1 MLQTMGGNPRNFN
14 ELDLYSLPSPCF
26 VIDKK
31 ALRSN
36 LEVLKKLKF
45 ETNVKILIALKA
57 FSTLSLAPLISEY
70 LDGCCSS
77 GLYETKLAAK
87 YFSGEVSTFSPAFKS
102 SEFEE
107 IASLSNHVIFNSL
120 NQFNNFYNIAK
131 RSKKEVGIR
140 VNPLY
145 SEVTNPKYNSAGV
158 CSRLGIH
165 INDLKKID
173 IDKIDG
179 IHFHTLCEQN
189 FQPLQNTWDQ
199 IKNTIIPLSKKLKW
213 INLGGGHHITREDYE
228 LGKLKSFLKKIS
240 VETNCQIYIEPGE
253 AVVLDSGVLIG
264 EIVDFFKPNN
274 RLSPYI
280 AITDISATSHIPDV
294 LEAPYRPALL
304 NEAREG
310 YEVVLGGPSCLAGD
324 VIGKYKFKNLPLI
337 GDRIALLDQAHYT
350 IVKTSFFNGIK
361 LPSIA
366 LWDSETDNIDIIK
379 QFSYKDF
386 ESKL

>member
-36 LEVLKKLKF
+36 LEILQKLKF

-87 YFSGEVSTFSPAFKS
+87 YFRGEVSTFSPAFKS

-107 IASLSNHVIFNSL
+107 IASLSNHIIFNSL

-131 RSKKEVGIR
+131 NSKKEVGIR

-179 IHFHTLCEQN
+179 IHFHSLCEQN

-199 IKNTIIPLSKKLKW
+199 IKNTIIHLSKKLKW
-213 INLGGGHHITREDYE
+213 INLGGGHHITRKDYE

-274 RLSPYI
+274 RLSPYM

-337 GDRIALLDQAHYT
+337 GNRIALLDQAHYT
-350 IVKTSFFNGIK
+350 MVKTNFFNGIK

-366 LWDSETDNIDIIK
+366 LWDSETDDIDIIK

-386 ESKL
+386 ENKL

>member
-1 MLQTMGGNPRNFN
+1 MLQTMGGNPRNFH

-36 LEVLKKLKF
+36 LEVLQKLKF

-87 YFSGEVSTFSPAFKS
+87 YFRGEVSTFSPAFKS

-107 IASLSNHVIFNSL
+107 IANLSNHVIFNSL

-131 RSKKEVGIR
+131 KSKKEVGIR

-145 SEVTNPKYNSAGV
+145 SEVTNSKYNSAGV

-179 IHFHTLCEQN
+179 IHFHSLCEQN

-274 RLSPYI
+274 RLSPYM

-337 GDRIALLDQAHYT
+337 GNRIALLDQAHYT
-350 IVKTSFFNGIK
+350 MVKTSFFNGIK

-366 LWDSETDNIDIIK
+366 LWDSETDDIDVIK

-386 ESKL
+386 ENKL

>member
-1 MLQTMGGNPRNFN
+1 MLQTMGGNPRNFH

-36 LEVLKKLKF
+36 LEVLQKLKF

-87 YFSGEVSTFSPAFKS
+87 YFRGEVSTFSPAFKS

-107 IASLSNHVIFNSL
+107 IANLSNHVIFNSL

-131 RSKKEVGIR
+131 KSKKEVGIR

-179 IHFHTLCEQN
+179 IHFHSLCEQN

-274 RLSPYI
+274 RLSPYM

-337 GDRIALLDQAHYT
+337 GNRIALLDQAHYT
-350 IVKTSFFNGIK
+350 MVKTNFFNGIK

-366 LWDSETDNIDIIK
+366 LWDSETDDIDIIK

-386 ESKL
+386 ENKL

>member
-1 MLQTMGGNPRNFN
+1 M
-14 ELDLYSLPSPCF
+14 
-26 VIDKK
+26 
-31 ALRSN
+31 
-36 LEVLKKLKF
+36 
-45 ETNVKILIALKA
+45 
-57 FSTLSLAPLISEY
+57 
-70 LDGCCSS
+70 
-77 GLYETKLAAK
+77 
-87 YFSGEVSTFSPAFKS
+87 
-102 SEFEE
+102 
-107 IASLSNHVIFNSL
+107 
-120 NQFNNFYNIAK
+120 
-131 RSKKEVGIR
+131 
-140 VNPLY
+140 
-145 SEVTNPKYNSAGV
+145 
-158 CSRLGIH
+158 
-165 INDLKKID
+165 
-173 IDKIDG
+173 
-179 IHFHTLCEQN
+179 
-189 FQPLQNTWDQ
+189 
-199 IKNTIIPLSKKLKW
+199 KW
-213 INLGGGHHITREDYE
+213 INLGGGHHITRKDYE

-274 RLSPYI
+274 SLSPYM

-366 LWDSETDNIDIIK
+366 LWDSDTDDIYIIK

-386 ESKL
+386 ENKL

>member
-14 ELDLYSLPSPCF
+14 ELDLYSLLSPCF

-77 GLYETKLAAK
+77 GLYETKLAVK

-337 GDRIALLDQAHYT
+337 GNRIALLDQAHYT
-350 IVKTSFFNGIK
+350 MVKTSFFNGIK

-366 LWDSETDNIDIIK
+366 LWDSETDDIDIIK

-386 ESKL
+386 ENKL

>member
-87 YFSGEVSTFSPAFKS
+87 YFRGEVSTFSPAFKS

-179 IHFHTLCEQN
+179 IHFHSLCEQN

-240 VETNCQIYIEPGE
+240 IETNCQIYIEPGE

-350 IVKTSFFNGIK
+350 MVKTSFFNGIK

-386 ESKL
+386 ENKL

>member
-1 MLQTMGGNPRNFN
+1 MLQTMGGNPRNFH

-36 LEVLKKLKF
+36 LEVLQKLKF

-77 GLYETKLAAK
+77 GLYETKLASK
-87 YFSGEVSTFSPAFKS
+87 YFRGEVSTFSPAFKS

-107 IASLSNHVIFNSL
+107 IANLSNHVIFNSL

-131 RSKKEVGIR
+131 KSKKEVGIR

-179 IHFHTLCEQN
+179 IHFHSLCEQN

-274 RLSPYI
+274 RLSPYM

-337 GDRIALLDQAHYT
+337 GNRIALLDQAHYT
-350 IVKTSFFNGIK
+350 MVKTSFFNGIK

-366 LWDSETDNIDIIK
+366 LWDSETDDIDIIK

-386 ESKL
+386 ENKL

>member
-1 MLQTMGGNPRNFN
+1 MLQTMGGNPRNFH

-36 LEVLKKLKF
+36 LEVLQKLKF

-87 YFSGEVSTFSPAFKS
+87 YFRGEVSTFSPAFKS

-131 RSKKEVGIR
+131 RKKKEVGIR

-179 IHFHTLCEQN
+179 IHFHSLCEQN

-274 RLSPYI
+274 RLSPYM

-294 LEAPYRPALL
+294 LESPYRPALL

-366 LWDSETDNIDIIK
+366 LWDSETDDIDVIK

-386 ESKL
+386 ENKL

>member
-87 YFSGEVSTFSPAFKS
+87 YFRGEVSTFSPAFKS

-213 INLGGGHHITREDYE
+213 INLGGGHHITRENYE

-350 IVKTSFFNGIK
+350 MVKTSFFNGIK

-386 ESKL
+386 ENKL